1 MAMNIQIFGTN
12 KSFDTKKAQRWFK
25 ERGIR
30 FQMID
35 MKEKGMSRGE
45 FDNVCRAVGG
55 WAKLVDENAKDKD
68 TLALLKW
75 LDESQQADKLF
86 ENQQLFRQPIVR
98 NGRQA
103 TVGYCPEVWEKWEYD
118 RQHAS
123 LCRSLGARQICAPAL
138 DKSAALRYIIR
149 YKCSAKECARV
160 VPLQQAGEDASP
172 VRCGGC
178 CHFQAGAVRGASP
191 LPAAHGVAAVIRAGG
206 LVGLPQSG
214 PIGQLGWYRD
224 LSFSGRPMINSW
236 GGLFYFVQ
244 M

>member
-1 MAMNIQIFGTN
+1 MARREP
-12 KSFDTKKAQRWFK
+12 A
-25 ERGIR
+25 
-30 FQMID
+30 
-35 MKEKGMSRGE
+35 
-45 FDNVCRAVGG
+45 
-55 WAKLVDENAKDKD
+55 
-68 TLALLKW
+68 
-75 LDESQQADKLF
+75 
-86 ENQQLFRQPIVR
+86 
-98 NGRQA
+98 GRQA
-103 TVGYCPEVWEKWEYD
+103 VREPAALPPAHCAQRQTGHRRLLPRGVGEVGV
-118 RQHAS
+118 RQLTS

>member
-1 MAMNIQIFGTN
+1 MNF
-12 KSFDTKKAQRWFK
+12 S
-25 ERGIR
+25 
-30 FQMID
+30 
-35 MKEKGMSRGE
+35 
-45 FDNVCRAVGG
+45 
-55 WAKLVDENAKDKD
+55 
-68 TLALLKW
+68 
-75 LDESQQADKLF
+75 
-86 ENQQLFRQPIVR
+86 
-98 NGRQA
+98 
-103 TVGYCPEVWEKWEYD
+103 
-118 RQHAS
+118 
-123 LCRSLGARQICAPAL
+123 ARQICAPAL

-224 LSFSGRPMINSW
+224 LNFSGRPMIFFMGWPFLLITRPTILKEVLHNAERTRQTICPV
-236 GGLFYFVQ
+236 GHRGPHLPELVRQGVFPYPDRPQQKAVYHRHAAAERHRPAAHGPRHG
-244 M
+244 

>member
-1 MAMNIQIFGTN
+1 MQRTRGHAGAFEMARREP
-12 KSFDTKKAQRWFK
+12 A
-25 ERGIR
+25 
-30 FQMID
+30 
-35 MKEKGMSRGE
+35 
-45 FDNVCRAVGG
+45 
-55 WAKLVDENAKDKD
+55 
-68 TLALLKW
+68 
-75 LDESQQADKLF
+75 
-86 ENQQLFRQPIVR
+86 
-98 NGRQA
+98 GRQA
-103 TVGYCPEVWEKWEYD
+103 VREPAALPPAHCAQRQTGHRRLLPRGVGEVGVRQTAHLSLQEPRGPTV
-118 RQHAS
+118 
-123 LCRSLGARQICAPAL
+123 LARRICAPAL